1 MVPDGKY
8 KVYGANGVIGRYDKY
23 NHEKSEILVTCRG
36 ATCGSI
42 NISEEKSWI
51 NGNAMVVHPKDE
63 SVILKDYL
71 YFLLKG
77 INLSS
82 TISGS
87 AQPQITRTTLYPVEI
102 PLPPVVKQK
111 KIVAK
116 LEKLFGK
123 IKEAERLRAE
133 AEITAKNLLSA
144 ELHKIFSEGKKK
156 GWEEKKLGDLINT
169 ITPPIKIQ
177 KKNFKQSGNY
187 PVIDQSQDEIAGW
200 TDDVDSI
207 VNIKKPVV
215 IFGDHTCAV
224 KYSEKPFTQGA
235 DGIKI
240 LTTDDN
246 LLPKFL
252 YLILKNQ
259 PIKSEGYRRHFYK
272 LKELKIILPPILE
285 QKKIVARLDALS
297 AKAHELQTLQS
308 QTAQNLKEL
317 KQSILHKSFKGQ
329 L

>member
-1 MVPDGKY
+1 
-8 KVYGANGVIGRYDKY
+8 
-23 NHEKSEILVTCRG
+23 
-36 ATCGSI
+36 
-42 NISEEKSWI
+42 
-51 NGNAMVVHPKDE
+51 
-63 SVILKDYL
+63 
-71 YFLLKG
+71 
-77 INLSS
+77 
-82 TISGS
+82 
-87 AQPQITRTTLYPVEI
+87 
-102 PLPPVVKQK
+102 
-111 KIVAK
+111 
-116 LEKLFGK
+116 
-123 IKEAERLRAE
+123 
-133 AEITAKNLLSA
+133 
-144 ELHKIFSEGKKK
+144 
-156 GWEEKKLGDLINT
+156 
-169 ITPPIKIQ
+169 
-177 KKNFKQSGNY
+177 
-187 PVIDQSQDEIAGW
+187 
-200 TDDVDSI
+200 
-207 VNIKKPVV
+207 
-215 IFGDHTCAV
+215 V